1 MGRAAG
7 VIFSLTS
14 WFNKY
19 ETAPYTV
26 VGPGEE
32 EAGWEERLYPARN
45 WVCTARQE
53 ENNPRGQRS
62 GMFWALFQY
71 IQGGNEDGVK
81 IDMTTPV
88 TTLRSPDGGL
98 EMCFYLGAEH
108 QAAPP
113 APTQQGVFI
122 KARYI
127 HSLI

>member
-14 WFNKY
+14 WFNEY

-32 EAGWEERLYPARN
+32 ETGWEERLYPARH
-45 WVCTARQE
+45 WVCTARPE

-62 GMFWALFQY
+62 SMFWALFQY
-71 IQGGNEDGVK
+71 IQGGNEGGVK

-88 TTLRSPDGGL
+88 TTLRSPGGGL

-108 QAAPP
+108 QADPP
-113 APTQQGVFI
+113 APTQQDVFI
-122 KARYI
+122 KARYT
-127 HSLI
+127 HS